1 MKSVKFFEY
10 MGVEDQCN
18 YLIWGDFIFL
28 MGGGG
33 VGLHGGGG
41 NGLIGGV
48 FRNGSCIVS
57 CVGFNNSADYQEQF
71 STRLRSKVISIFL
84 WV

>member
-1 MKSVKFFEY
+1 MQLLDL
-10 MGVEDQCN
+10 G
-18 YLIWGDFIFL
+18 
-28 MGGGG
+28 
-33 VGLHGGGG
+33 GLHFLDGRGGSRPSWGGG

>member
-1 MKSVKFFEY
+1 MQLLVL
-10 MGVEDQCN
+10 GG
-18 YLIWGDFIFL
+18 LHFL
-28 MGGGG
+28 DGRGGG
-33 VGLHGGGG
+33 VGLHGGWG

>member
-1 MKSVKFFEY
+1 M
-10 MGVEDQCN
+10 
-18 YLIWGDFIFL
+18 
-28 MGGGG
+28 
-33 VGLHGGGG
+33 GGG

>member
-1 MKSVKFFEY
+1 M
-10 MGVEDQCN
+10 
-18 YLIWGDFIFL
+18 
-28 MGGGG
+28 
-33 VGLHGGGG
+33 GGGG

-71 STRLRSKVISIFL
+71 STRLRTKYFSLGLGFSSLDFCSQIFCK
-84 WV
+84 

>member
-1 MKSVKFFEY
+1 M
-10 MGVEDQCN
+10 
-18 YLIWGDFIFL
+18 
-28 MGGGG
+28 
-33 VGLHGGGG
+33 GGG

-71 STRLRSKVISIFL
+71 STRLRTKYFSLGLGFSSLDFCSQIFCK
-84 WV
+84 